1 MRSAIIILT
10 AVAVSVVAYA
20 QIVVNEVMFN
30 PSGSPENEWFELY
43 NVSDSDVDLSGWL
56 WSDSSYSGSP
66 TPITEDE
73 HIISAGGYVIVS
85 KEAWGTPPSCD
96 VIIPSTWRSL
106 NNSGYDEVIVFS
118 PDTEIVEKVIYVES
132 EHGCGEDISLERIDP
147 FGSSTDQSNWGCCDD
162 PSGNTACG
170 ENSIHS
176 EPVPIDLAI
185 TSLTIDPENP
195 EPDELFSILV
205 DVRNNGTET
214 ATGFNLYVKYVSG
227 SDTTD
232 VGSEPL
238 EDISSGASVGKEFS
252 LSLSAGTYTIIAEVD
267 DTVGSNNTQTYS
279 LTIVEPGAVPQI
291 RISEIMFKP
300 AESSKEWIE
309 LFNAGT
315 TDVDIANWTIADPAY
330 SGTITSETMIISPGD
345 YIIITEFDTTF
356 SCTTILCDGWP
367 YLNNDGDSIFLR
379 DGSGMLVDQCVYE
392 VSGTWD
398 SDVSYERY
406 NIMLS
411 GADPSNWLGCEDEA
425 GSTPCAPNSVAPLDY
440 DVAISSITTDPQ
452 NPLPEQDFTLNVWV
466 KNVGLFDVPPKNV
479 SLYLDMDENEIY
491 SSADSLIGSGT
502 TSELAAGEST
512 SVDFVLNFPAGL
524 VKLVAVV
531 DDTAGDNNE
540 YYRTVVVAD
549 STAQGRI
556 IITEIMFK
564 PEVSSEEWIE
574 LYNDGDGIVD
584 IANWTIAD
592 PSGEYTITTSSTP
605 IAPGDYLIIAE
616 FDTNFSCNTIYCSD
630 WPWLNNSGDSLW
642 LRDGDGNV
650 VDQAA
655 YEAGDDWDYG
665 VSAEITS
672 PSADGA
678 VVSSWGASRSA
689 DGSTPCEDNSLWS
702 MPQGEKLS
710 VNIEPNPFDP
720 QLENAE
726 IIVGAPADVDVQVH
740 IYDLRGKLIKDFG
753 SVFSTTWDGKDEYG
767 NDVPTGAYI
776 LVVQTEKDGKKE
788 YKKFPVAVAR
798 GMR

>member
-1 MRSAIIILT
+1 MRSAIVIT
-10 AVAVSVVAYA
+10 VVVAVSVVAYA

-300 AESSKEWIE
+300 EVSSQEWIE

-315 TDVDIANWTIADPAY
+315 TDVDIANWTIADPA
-330 SGTITSETMIISPGD
+330 
-345 YIIITEFDTTF
+345 
-356 SCTTILCDGWP
+356 
-367 YLNNDGDSIFLR
+367 
-379 DGSGMLVDQCVYE
+379 
-392 VSGTWD
+392 
-398 SDVSYERY
+398 
-406 NIMLS
+406 
-411 GADPSNWLGCEDEA
+411 
-425 GSTPCAPNSVAPLDY
+425 
-440 DVAISSITTDPQ
+440 
-452 NPLPEQDFTLNVWV
+452 
-466 KNVGLFDVPPKNV
+466 
-479 SLYLDMDENEIY
+479 
-491 SSADSLIGSGT
+491 
-502 TSELAAGEST
+502 
-512 SVDFVLNFPAGL
+512 
-524 VKLVAVV
+524 
-531 DDTAGDNNE
+531 
-540 YYRTVVVAD
+540 
-549 STAQGRI
+549 
-556 IITEIMFK
+556 
-564 PEVSSEEWIE
+564 
-574 LYNDGDGIVD
+574 
-584 IANWTIAD
+584 
-592 PSGEYTITTSSTP
+592 GEYTITTSSTP

-642 LRDGDGNV
+642 LRDSDGNV

-702 MPQGEKLS
+702 MPQGEELS